1 MTGPMRQT
9 RGYSAA
15 PFSRYDLQNA
25 EQRIAEVRSYIQR
38 ERSRLRRLQPA
49 SAEAMAARRALAA
62 LTRTLGHFQDH
73 RNRIEDDLRGH

>member
-1 MTGPMRQT
+1 MTGQMRQI
-9 RGYSAA
+9 RSYSAA
-15 PFSRYDLQNA
+15 PFSQYDLQNA

-49 SAEAMAARRALAA
+49 SAEAIAARRALTA

-73 RNRIEDDLRGH
+73 RDRIEDELKSH